1 MGLYIVS
8 ELLHVLFINTYEKV
22 CRNCCFIFCESIDIK
37 KNVKKSLVSTYSE
50 KRFVFYLD

>member
-22 CRNCCFIFCESIDIK
+22 CRNCFIFCESIDIK

-50 KRFVFYLD
+50 KLFVFYLH